1 MRIRCFNIFR
11 IYQYSIYSVYNFM
24 ELIIL
29 FYNLSVVAFAQYRK
43 YMIFLISFR
52 KFSDVLSAFTY
63 ASAIVN
69 FLLSYWG
76 IKVLSP
82 FPSVTFLQESFSH
95 LQESL
100 NHSHLQTW

>member
-1 MRIRCFNIFR
+1 
-11 IYQYSIYSVYNFM
+11 M

-52 KFSDVLSAFTY
+52 KFSDVLPAFTY

-69 FLLSYWG
+69 FLISY
-76 IKVLSP
+76 
-82 FPSVTFLQESFSH
+82 
-95 LQESL
+95 
-100 NHSHLQTW
+100 